1 MLALPC
7 WTATPLRRW
16 RACRWGAAP
25 TRRGLLC
32 GLHGDGASNRTP
44 GKTLALPG
52 PPPPLPH
59 KTIVLHAGPAIIVV
73 VCACPRLQGD
83 SFDPTS
89 LTLVYGWGAK
99 GAFATKAEA
108 KAAFLEALKQVRPAN
123 RQSMP
128 ADVPCGLCRDGG
140 PPCA

>member
-1 MLALPC
+1 MLDRDALKAVAGVQVGGGADPAGLAL
-7 WTATPLRRW
+7 
-16 RACRWGAAP
+16 RAAWGW
-25 TRRGLLC
+25 GLEQNPRK
-32 GLHGDGASNRTP
+32 DP
-44 GKTLALPG
+44 GPSG
-52 PPPPLPH
+52 PPPPPLPH